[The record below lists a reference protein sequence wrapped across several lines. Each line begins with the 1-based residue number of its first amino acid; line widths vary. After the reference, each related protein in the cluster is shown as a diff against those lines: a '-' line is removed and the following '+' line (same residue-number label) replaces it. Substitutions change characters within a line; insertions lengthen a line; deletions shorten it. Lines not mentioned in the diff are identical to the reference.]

1 MPGGPSSLIA
11 SPEAGA
17 AAKLAATNEASH
29 DAVTTLRLPKGQV
42 SGQNNAA
49 RFSDT
54 PGSST
59 STDPF
64 TMSRSPEARPCP
76 PSQALFGVGLVDYL
90 DQDTRPVFVVDLSE
104 SSNAEPGPL
113 RPAYLNPSLRAAREL
128 VDRLSADPSD
138 PDHAADLARFK
149 AWVMAGAS
157 IWDSIDAVPPSLEF
171 GGIAWTASTVK
182 KRFRVVSGNTNLPP
196 VTPASSDFTPRTQD
210 MEQGER
216 PASIRENDY
225 FSAADVPVPGHE
237 ARTPDMTPD
246 LAMDDILTPGVEE
259 LSISTSPPEPQTTF
273 DWTRI
278 PADDPSLS
286 DHHRFARSV
295 DWAATSLGPIEH
307 WPADLRIM
315 SNLIMGSPHPS
326 AMYWGPDHIAIYN
339 EAYIALAGQKHPKLM
354 GATYQEAWPEI
365 WDRIQPV
372 LKGAWHNGD
381 AMMRNDDQLF
391 MTRHGFLEETYF
403 NWALIPLVGGDGNVV
418 AIFNPAFEN
427 TRRNI
432 SERRMAMLHEVGVQ
446 TGLAGDVKGFW
457 GQVLKGLETNEF
469 DVPFALLYSVDD
481 GGDSDLS
488 SMHSGGLW
496 NPPQIVLEGSIGVPP
511 GHPAAVPSIDLR
523 SSDAGFATYMRD
535 SMSSPNEPIVLSE
548 EDGTLPE
555 HLLDGLEWKGF
566 GDKPR
571 TIVVFPVNPMSP
583 SDAVVGFIVLAVN
596 PRRPYDK
603 DYQLF
608 ISLLSRQLAT
618 SMASVVLFEDEIKRG
633 QRAARLAARNHEQLS
648 MELHLR
654 TQQAVE
660 SEYRFTRMAE
670 LGPVGMFIADDKGSI
685 TYCNEMWYKISGHER
700 GARTLD
706 IWMQSIKEEDVP
718 GVEEVWRRLVKDK
731 TPITHEFRFKGAHN
745 HKGHLVDTWALMSA
759 YPETTAD
766 GDLKSIFGCITDIS
780 QQKWAEDFQKQ
791 RREAAVE
798 LKRQQEN
805 FIDITSHEMRNPL
818 SAILQC
824 ADEISACLYRYRLGE
839 TSEHDPNALGVLIDS
854 CVEAANT
861 ISLCASHQKRIVDD
875 ILTLSKLD
883 SNLLLVTPVDVQ
895 PIAVLQNVLK
905 MFEAEFAAEDIKGQ
919 FHVDQAYH
927 DLGVDWAKLDP
938 SRLRQVLIN
947 LMTNAIKFTQ
957 GRPKRCITISVGA
970 SKDVEIEGLSYVPTR
985 HPSPKD
991 ITDEPD
997 WGNGEKLNL
1006 HVAVTDTGPGLDDGE
1021 KDVLFQRFSQVS
1033 PRTHVQYGGSGLGL
1047 FICRILTEM
1056 QGGRIGVHSK
1066 KGEGSTFAFH
1076 IKIRKS
1082 ETPPALSTSPSPRTT
1097 TPAGK
1102 IPGDPAHPNTLQGN
1116 TPKLISATSSGRKMD
1131 VLIVEDN
1138 LVNQKVLNRG
1148 LKLSGH
1154 NTYLAN
1160 HGLEALEALRQSR
1173 FWNAG
1178 DGTANNNNIS
1188 IILMDIEMPEMDGIT
1203 CTREIR
1209 RLEREGAIT
1218 RHIPIIA
1225 ATAYARPE
1233 QIADAKAAGMVCFL
1247 FQPWF
1252 CWGDANVAQD
1262 GVISKP
1268 FQVHELLPKM
1278 EELADKYGMT

>member
-1 MPGGPSSLIA
+1 MPSRPSSFIA

-17 AAKLAATNEASH
+17 AAAARLAATNEDPY

-42 SGQNNAA
+42 SGQNTT
-49 RFSDT
+49 RFSET

-64 TMSRSPEARPCP
+64 TMSRSPEAHPLP
-76 PSQALFGVGLVDYL
+76 SSSQAIHSVGLVDYL
-90 DQDTRPVFVVDLSE
+90 DQDTRPVFVLDLFE
-104 SSNAEPGPL
+104 PSNVGSGPL
-113 RPAYLNPSLRAAREL
+113 QLVYMNPSLRAAREL
-128 VDRLSADPSD
+128 VDQLSTDTSD
-138 PDHAADLARFK
+138 PDHTADFARFK
-149 AWVMAGAS
+149 AWVVADAS
-157 IWDSIDAVPPSLEF
+157 MCEFPDAAALSLEY

-196 VTPASSDFTPRTQD
+196 VTPASSNFTPQTQQ
-210 MEQGER
+210 EVERER
-216 PASIRENDY
+216 PPTAGESDY
-225 FSAADVPVPGHE
+225 FGTVGVLAPRHE
-237 ARTPDMTPD
+237 PSTPDMTPD
-246 LAMDDILTPGVEE
+246 LAMEDILTPGVEE

-278 PADDPSLS
+278 PLDDPSLT

-295 DWAATSLGPIEH
+295 NWAATSLGPMEN
-307 WPADLRIM
+307 WPSELRIM
-315 SNLIMGSPHPS
+315 SNLIMGSPNPS

-365 WDRIQPV
+365 WDRIQPA
-372 LKGAWHNGD
+372 LKGAWNNGD
-381 AMMRNDDQLF
+381 AVMRHDDQLF

-403 NWALIPLVGGDGNVV
+403 NWSLIPLVGGEGNVV
-418 AIFNPAFEN
+418 AIYNPAFEN

-432 SERRMAMLHEVGVQ
+432 SQRRMAMLHEVGVQ
-446 TGLAGDVKGFW
+446 TASARDVKGFW
-457 GQVLKGLETNEF
+457 RHVLKGLETNEF

-481 GGDSDLS
+481 GGDSDMS
-488 SMHSGGLW
+488 SMHSGGLS
-496 NPPQIVLEGSIGVPP
+496 NPPQIVLEGSIGVPL

-535 SMSSPNEPIVLSE
+535 SMTSPADPIVLSE
-548 EDGTLPE
+548 EDGSLPL

-566 GDKPR
+566 QDRPR

-583 SDAVVGFIVLAVN
+583 SDAVVGFVVLAVN
-596 PRRPYDK
+596 PRRPFDN

-670 LGPVGMFIADDKGSI
+670 LGPVGMFIADGKGSI
-685 TYCNEMWYKISGHER
+685 TYCNDMWYKISGHER
-700 GARTLD
+700 GTRTLGA
-706 IWMQSIKEEDVP
+706 WMQSIKEEDLP
-718 GVEEVWRRLVKDK
+718 GVQEVWRRLVEDK
-731 TPITHEFRFKGAHN
+731 TAIATHEFRFKGALN
-745 HKGHLVDTWALMSA
+745 HIEGRLVDTWALMSA

-780 QQKWAEDFQKQ
+780 QQKWAEDFQKR
-791 RREAAVE
+791 RREEAVE

-824 ADEISACLYRYRLGE
+824 ADEISACLYRYRMSE
-839 TSEHDPNALGVLIDS
+839 TSEPDPQALGVLIDS

-895 PIAVLQNVLK
+895 PVAVLQNVLK
-905 MFEAEFAAEDIKGQ
+905 MFEAELATEGIKGQ
-919 FHVDQAYH
+919 FHTDRSYH
-927 DLGVDWAKLDP
+927 DLGVDWARLDP

-997 WGNGEKLNL
+997 WGHGEKLNL
-1006 HVAVTDTGPGLDDGE
+1006 HVAVTDTGPGLDDDE

-1056 QGGRIGVHSK
+1056 QGGRIGVHSE
-1066 KGEGSTFAFH
+1066 KGKGSTFAFH

-1082 ETPPALSTSPSPRTT
+1082 EAPPAALCTSPSPRTT

-1102 IPGDPAHPNTLQGN
+1102 LPGDSSHPNTLAGAA
-1116 TPKLISATSSGRKMD
+1116 PKLLSAVGSGRKMD

-1154 NTYLAN
+1154 KTYLAN

-1173 FWNAG
+1173 FWDAG
-1178 DGTANNNNIS
+1178 EGTASNNIS

-1209 RLEREGAIT
+1209 RLEAEGVIT

-1233 QIADAKAAGMVCFL
+1233 QIADAKAAGM
-1247 FQPWF
+1247 
-1252 CWGDANVAQD
+1252 D

-1278 EELADKYGMT
+1278 EELVDKYGMM

>member
-1 MPGGPSSLIA
+1 MPSGPSSVIA
-11 SPEAGA
+11 SPETGA
-17 AAKLAATNEASH
+17 AAKLAAANDASH
-29 DAVTTLRLPKGQV
+29 DAFTTLRLPKGQV
-42 SGQNNAA
+42 NGQNAS
-49 RFSDT
+49 RSSDT

-64 TMSRSPEARPCP
+64 TMPRSSSARLPLP
-76 PSQALFGVGLVDYL
+76 SSQALHDIGLVDYL
-90 DQDTRPVFVVDLSE
+90 DQDTRPAFVVDLFD
-104 SSNAEPGPL
+104 SSDAEPGPL
-113 RPAYLNPSLRAAREL
+113 RLVYLNPSLRAAREL
-128 VDRLSADPSD
+128 VDQLSADTSD
-138 PDHAADLARFK
+138 PDHSADSARFK
-149 AWVMAGAS
+149 AWAIAGTS
-157 IWDSIDAVPPSLEF
+157 MWDSPDALPLSLEY

-196 VTPASSDFTPRTQD
+196 IAPASSNFTPRTQEV
-210 MEQGER
+210 EQQER
-216 PASIRENDY
+216 PANAQDSDY
-225 FSAADVPVPGHE
+225 FGVDGPAPRHE
-237 ARTPDMTPD
+237 ARTPDVTPD
-246 LAMDDILTPGVEE
+246 VAMEDIVTPGVEE
-259 LSISTSPPEPQTTF
+259 LSISSSPPEPQTTF

-278 PADDPSLS
+278 PADDPCLS

-295 DWAATSLGPIEH
+295 DWASTSLGPVGH

-339 EAYIALAGQKHPKLM
+339 EAYIALASQKHPKLM
-354 GATYQEAWPEI
+354 GTAYREAWPEI

-372 LKGAWHNGD
+372 LKRAWHNGD
-381 AMMRNDDQLF
+381 AVMRNDDQLF
-391 MTRHGFLEETYF
+391 MTRNGFLEETYF
-403 NWALIPLVGGDGNVV
+403 NWALIPLVGGDGSVV
-418 AIFNPAFEN
+418 AIYNPAFEN

-432 SERRMAMLHEVGVQ
+432 NERRMAMLHEVGVQ
-446 TGLAGDVKGFW
+446 TAMAGDVKEFW
-457 GQVLKGLETNEF
+457 EHVLKGLETNEF

-488 SMHSGGLW
+488 SMHSGGVW

-511 GHPAAVPSIDLR
+511 GHPAAVPAIDLR
-523 SSDAGFATYMRD
+523 SSDAGFASYMRD
-535 SMSSPNEPIVLSE
+535 SMTSPTEPIVLTE

-566 GDKPR
+566 RDKPR

-583 SDAVVGFIVLAVN
+583 SDAVVGFVVLAAN

-648 MELHLR
+648 IELHLR

-685 TYCNEMWYKISGHER
+685 TYCNEMWYKVSGHER
-700 GARTLD
+700 GTTTLD
-706 IWMQSIKEEDVP
+706 AWMQSIKEEDLP
-718 GVEEVWRRLVKDK
+718 GVEDVWRRLVQDK
-731 TPITHEFRFKGAHN
+731 TAIATHEFRFKGVHN
-745 HKGHLVDTWALMSA
+745 RIEGHLVDTWALMSA

-766 GDLKSIFGCITDIS
+766 GHLKSIFGCITDIS

-824 ADEISACLYRYRLGE
+824 ADEISACLYRYRMGE
-839 TSEHDPNALGVLIDS
+839 TGEHDPNALGVLIDS

-895 PIAVLQNVLK
+895 PVAVLQNVLK
-905 MFEAEFAAEDIKGQ
+905 MFEAELAAEDIKGQ
-919 FHVDQAYH
+919 FHIDQAYH
-927 DLGVDWAKLDP
+927 KLGVDWAKLDP

-997 WGNGEKLNL
+997 WGHGEKLNL

-1082 ETPPALSTSPSPRTT
+1082 EAPPVLSTSPSPRST

-1102 IPGDPAHPNTLQGN
+1102 LPGDPSRPNTLHGAA
-1116 TPKLISATSSGRKMD
+1116 PKLLSAAGSGRKMD

-1173 FWNAG
+1173 FWDASE
-1178 DGTANNNNIS
+1178 DTAKSNISMDASEVTAKNNIS

-1218 RHIPIIA
+1218 KHIPIIA

-1233 QIADAKAAGMVCFL
+1233 QIADAKAAGM
-1247 FQPWF
+1247 
-1252 CWGDANVAQD
+1252 D

-1278 EELADKYGMT
+1278 EELVDKYGMT